1 MRDGEE
7 PGEPYEAPRATERLF
22 TTAFILV
29 ISANLANM
37 LGAQMA
43 GAILPVY
50 VVSLGGT
57 EFRAGIVT
65 GMLAFTALL
74 MRPFVGWLADA
85 WRRRPMV
92 LIGTACYAV
101 SNVMY
106 ALFRSLPIMLASR
119 IVHGFGLSN
128 YSTASSAF
136 LADIAPPR
144 RRAEAMGYY
153 SVAMDIGLLGGPAL
167 AFFLAKHAGLQNI
180 FFIAAILSCIA
191 FFLSVPV
198 REHRPP
204 RVGPMPRWKLKTG
217 IVSKSALPAAWMAFC
232 MGMGFGPVTAFIA
245 IFAQQKGIGN
255 PGLFFTVQAIALM
268 ASRMFAGRLSDR
280 RGRVFVMVPGLVS
293 IAIGLLLLPFA
304 DGLFMFLLSA
314 AFIGLGFGTCQP
326 ATMAWT
332 VDLVSLDE
340 RGMAVSTYFLGFDA
354 GISAGSFALGAIA
367 TNFGFSAAWVLAAVC
382 VLLGLFSVLKMPR
395 ANLTGQARIPIP

>member
-1 MRDGEE
+1 MKMENRAETVE
-7 PGEPYEAPRATERLF
+7 QYEAPRTTDQLF

-57 EFRAGIVT
+57 EFRAGLVT

-74 MRPFVGWLADA
+74 LRPFVGWLADA

-92 LIGTACYAV
+92 LIGTGCYSVANLMYAV
-101 SNVMY
+101 
-106 ALFRSLPIMLASR
+106 FGSLPLLLISR

-136 LADIAPPR
+136 LADISPPT

-167 AFFLAKHAGLQNI
+167 AFFLANYVGLQNI
-180 FFIAAILSCIA
+180 FFLTAALSCIA
-191 FFLSVPV
+191 FILSVPV

-217 IVSKSALPAAWMAFC
+217 IVSKPALPAAWMAFC
-232 MGMGFGPVTAFIA
+232 MGIGFGPVTAFIA
-245 IFAQQKGIGN
+245 IFARQKGIGN
-255 PGLFFTVQAIALM
+255 PGLFFTIQAIALM
-268 ASRMFAGRLSDR
+268 VSRTFAGRLSDR
-280 RGRVFVMVPGLVS
+280 RGRVFVIVPGLIS
-293 IAIGLLLLPFA
+293 IAVGLLLLPFA
-304 DGLFMFLLSA
+304 SNLFLFLLSA
-314 AFIGLGFGTCQP
+314 AFMGMGFGTCQP

-332 VDLVSLDE
+332 VDLVSLDQ

-354 GISAGSFALGAIA
+354 GISTGSFALGAIA
-367 TNFGFSAAWVLAAVC
+367 TTFNFSIAWIAAAAC
-382 VLLGLFSVLKMPR
+382 VLLGLLSVLRTPR
-395 ANLTGQARIPIP
+395 SS